1 MWEPNDKRHVCVLYL
16 TLYLQLNLSYT
27 DFSLRNNAGFLPPS
41 GPSLLDAAF
50 VCRERPREPSS
61 SHCLL
66 ATPRALGQVSKQSC
80 G

>member
-27 DFSLRNNAGFLPPS
+27 DLSLRNSADLLPPVVL
-41 GPSLLDAAF
+41 PVLDAVF
-50 VCRERPREPSS
+50 VCRERPREPFS

-66 ATPRALGQVSKQSC
+66 AAPRALGQVGKQPC